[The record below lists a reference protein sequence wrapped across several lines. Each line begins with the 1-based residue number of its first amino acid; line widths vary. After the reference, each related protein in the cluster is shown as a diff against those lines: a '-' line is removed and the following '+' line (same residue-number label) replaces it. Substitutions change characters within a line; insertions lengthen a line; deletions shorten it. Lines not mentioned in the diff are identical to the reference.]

1 MQAEIHYLL
10 LTITSLSLVI
20 WLFLWFGRGFFWQ
33 TNQQLT
39 TPTDN
44 LKQYPSICAVIPA
57 RNEAELLP
65 QTLNSILNLDYPGSL
80 SVILVDD
87 RSTDGTA
94 KIASEFAEKSV
105 RKLQILTAEPLPVG
119 WTGKLWAIEQGIRH
133 AQQYIPNVDYFLLTD
148 ADIKHDRNNLHRLV
162 TKAER
167 ENLDLVSLM
176 VLLRCQSFWEQL
188 LIPAFVFFFEKL
200 YPFAWVNNPDRNT
213 AAAAGGCILIRKQAL
228 EGIGGIDRIRQAL
241 IDDCA
246 LGRAVKQKNGRIWL
260 GLTDTTVSLRPY
272 PNLES
277 IWQMVARTAYT
288 QLKYSPLLLAGTIV
302 GMTLIYLVPP
312 VSLGLGIAM
321 SNDSAYAY
329 VDKTV
334 AIVGLITWLLMSIAY
349 LPTILFYKRSP
360 LLAGCLPL
368 IAFFYS
374 LMTLDSARLH
384 YQGKG
389 GSWKGR
395 VY

>member
-1 MQAEIHYLL
+1 MQAEIHFVLL
-10 LTITSLSLVI
+10 AITSLSLVI
-20 WLFLWFGRGFFWQ
+20 WLFLLFGRGFFWQ

-39 TPTDN
+39 TLRLTDD
-44 LKQYPSICAVIPA
+44 LKQYPSICVVIPA

-133 AQQYIPNVDYFLLTD
+133 AQKHLSNVDYFLLTD

-162 TKAER
+162 NKAER

-188 LIPAFVFFFEKL
+188 LIPAFIFFFEKL
-200 YPFAWVNNPDRNT
+200 YPFAWVNNPDRDT
-213 AAAAGGCILIRKQAL
+213 AAAAGGCILIRKQTL

-288 QLKYSPLLLAGTIV
+288 QLKYSPLLLAGMIV

-312 VSLGLGIAM
+312 LSLGLGIAI
-321 SNDSAYAY
+321 
-329 VDKTV
+329 VDKTI
-334 AIVGLITWLLMSIAY
+334 AIAGLISWLLMSIAY

-389 GSWKGR
+389 GFWKGR